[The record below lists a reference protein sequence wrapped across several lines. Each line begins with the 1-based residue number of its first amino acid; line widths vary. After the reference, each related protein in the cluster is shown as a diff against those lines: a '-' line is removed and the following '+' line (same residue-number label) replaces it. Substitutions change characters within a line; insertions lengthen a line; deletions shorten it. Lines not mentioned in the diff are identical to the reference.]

1 MTVARQAVMTSGRRE
16 LRSQPCSTRDGALPL
31 CCMARG
37 RPASQANC
45 RIGIVGKAGAAAASV
60 GPGGDLAPK
69 ILPYLEAVGDR
80 AELQDVRRFS
90 PDVFRVGD
98 GAAAVIAL
106 RDSDVKQGVVNA
118 VVHVL
123 GAALVV
129 RCGAGR
135 LRHGSGIVDGGAA
148 GRDDERSAGIA
159 EPALLNPGWRFAIV
173 LHGPRAAGE
182 PGELPDRDRREGGC
196 CRGVRWPGR

>member
-1 MTVARQAVMTSGRRE
+1 MALCHRVACLE
-16 LRSQPCSTRDGALPL
+16 EQP
-31 CCMARG
+31 ARW
-37 RPASQANC
+37 ANC

-80 AELQDVRRFS
+80 AELQDGRRLAV
-90 PDVFRVGD
+90 DLFRVGD

-123 GAALVV
+123 GALIV
-129 RCGAGR
+129 RRGAGR

-159 EPALLNPGWRFAIV
+159 EPSLLNPGWRFAIV

-182 PGELPDRDRREGGC
+182 PGEVPDRDRREGGC